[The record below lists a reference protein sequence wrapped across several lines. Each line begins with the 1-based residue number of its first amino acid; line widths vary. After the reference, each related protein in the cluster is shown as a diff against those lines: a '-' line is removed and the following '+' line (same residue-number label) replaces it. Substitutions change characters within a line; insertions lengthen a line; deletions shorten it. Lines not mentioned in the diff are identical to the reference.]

1 MVGLRPWRAFA
12 VVAVAVFMSVLDLF
26 IVNIAFPDL
35 LREFPA
41 AGLAGLSWVLNGYAI
56 VFAALLVPFGKLGD
70 VLGRRRVFRAGL
82 LAFVAGSALAAAAP
96 SVEFLVAARLLQAAG
111 AAAVTPTSLGL
122 VLPLFPVE
130 RRSTVIGA
138 WAALGGVGAATGPVL
153 GGLLVGLSWRWVFL
167 VNVPIGLVAYVLAGR
182 LKEFRDE
189 RSSLPDG
196 LGAALL
202 AAAVTLLTLGVVQ
215 GPEWGW
221 DLRAWACIAAAGLLT
236 AGFVA
241 RSARHPAPVLE
252 LEILR
257 VPAFA
262 LASLSALLFFAG
274 FAGMLLSGVLFLTEV
289 WRFSALQAG
298 FAVAPGPAAAA
309 VFAALAGRL
318 GDRFGPA
325 VVGAPGG
332 LLVALG
338 ALWLTLRLDVEPA
351 YVTVFLPGQLV
362 IGAGVGLMLPAFT
375 ALAAATLPP
384 ARLATGIGAQL
395 TFRQIGTALGVA
407 GWVALV
413 GTPVAGAAALAAFD
427 RGYLF
432 VAACAGTAALV
443 LLPLVR
449 ASERTLDPLRTAR
462 STPGAPTR

>member
-1 MVGLRPWRAFA
+1 LTRWRAFA

-35 LREFPA
+35 RREFPA

-56 VFAALLVPFGKLGD
+56 VFAALLVPLGKLGD

-82 LAFVAGSALAAAAP
+82 LAFVLGSALAAAAP
-96 SVEFLVAARLLQAAG
+96 SVQCLVAARLLQAAG
-111 AAAVTPTSLGL
+111 AAAITPTSLGL
-122 VLPLFPVE
+122 VLPLFPPG

-167 VNVPIGLVAYVLAGR
+167 VNIPIGLVGYVLARR
-182 LKEFRDE
+182 LREFREE

-196 LGAALL
+196 WGAAQL
-202 AAAVTLLTLGVVQ
+202 AGAVTLLTLGIVQ

-221 DLRAWACIAAAGLLT
+221 DLRAWACLAVAGLLT
-236 AGFVA
+236 VAFVA

-252 LEILR
+252 LELFR
-257 VPAFA
+257 APAFA
-262 LASLSALLFFAG
+262 LASVSALVFFAG
-274 FAGMLLSGVLFLTEV
+274 FAGMLLAGVLFMTEV
-289 WRFSALQAG
+289 WGFSALQAG
-298 FAVAPGPAAAA
+298 FAVAPGPVAAAA
-309 VFAALAGRL
+309 FAAVAGRL

-338 ALWLTLRLDVEPA
+338 ALWLTVRLDLVPA
-351 YVTVFLPGQLV
+351 YAAVFLPGQLI

-395 TFRQIGTALGVA
+395 TFRQLGTTLGVA
-407 GWVALV
+407 GWVAIV
-413 GTPVAGAAALAAFD
+413 GNPAAGAGVLAAFD
-427 RGYLF
+427 RGYEF
-432 VAACAGTAALV
+432 IATCAVTAALV

-449 ASERTLDPLRTAR
+449 RTAGQPLSR
-462 STPGAPTR
+462 RLASTQGRLPA

>member
-1 MVGLRPWRAFA
+1 MLPRWRAFSI
-12 VVAVAVFMSVLDLF
+12 VAVAVFMSILDLF
-26 IVNIAFPDL
+26 IVNIVFPDL
-35 LREFPA
+35 RRDFPA
-41 AGLAGLSWVLNGYAI
+41 TGLAGLSWVLNGYAI

-82 LAFVAGSALAAAAP
+82 LAFVLGSALAAAAP

-111 AAAVTPTSLGL
+111 GAAITPTSLGL
-122 VLPLFPVE
+122 VLPLFPPE
-130 RRSTVIGA
+130 RRATVIGA

-167 VNVPIGLVAYVLAGR
+167 VNIPIGLVAFVFARR
-182 LKEFRDE
+182 LREFRDE
-189 RSSLPDG
+189 RSRLPDG

-202 AAAVTLLTLGVVQ
+202 AAAVTLLTLGIVQ
-215 GPEWGW
+215 GGPEWGW
-221 DLRAWACIAAAGLLT
+221 DLRAWACVVLAGLLT
-236 AGFVA
+236 VAFLA

-262 LASLSALLFFAG
+262 LASVSALAFFAG
-274 FAGMLLSGVLFLTEV
+274 FAGMLLTGVLFLTEV
-289 WRFSALQAG
+289 WGFSALQAG
-298 FAVAPGPAAAA
+298 FAVAPGPVAAAC
-309 VFAALAGRL
+309 FAALAGRL

-325 VVGAPGG
+325 AVGAPGG

-338 ALWLTLRLDVEPA
+338 ALWLTLRLDVEPSYA
-351 YVTVFLPGQLV
+351 AVFLPGQLT

-384 ARLATGIGAQL
+384 SRLATGIGAQL
-395 TFRQIGTALGVA
+395 TFRQVGTALGVA

-413 GTPVAGAAALAAFD
+413 RTSD
-427 RGYLF
+427 
-432 VAACAGTAALV
+432 
-443 LLPLVR
+443 LPLHRQLAPAQGQVD
-449 ASERTLDPLRTAR
+449 TRTAR
-462 STPGAPTR
+462 STPGAPTRSPRPGRRPGAPRGARCTG